1 MKEKGND
8 PSKGTSFWG
17 GVFSIALHA
26 TIIALILF
34 WGFRGASQ
42 FSGPSGPIQVSIS
55 SLDTGG
61 GGDGRPPVKKTQPK
75 KVEKKPAPPK
85 PPEKEVKAPPEP
97 PKKEEPKKEPEIKE
111 VKKEEP
117 KKEEPKK
124 QEVKKEPEKPKEEP
138 KKEEKPKEVVKKE
151 PEKKEVIPLEPEKK
165 EEKKKEEPKKVEK
178 KEEKKVA
185 EKPKPTEKPK
195 PKKEEKKKTE
205 KKTLDKKRSQ
215 VLKDIQRQKVLD
227 QLGSSEEPQEPEEP
241 MGEEQKL
248 AMADAEDAGLEA
260 STEKSS
266 TGGGGGGSSV
276 SPVIINLYSQQVHRK
291 ISRNWRIPPSV
302 PTDGGLET
310 DVLFKVGKDGKIYDV
325 RVSNSS
331 GNPVF
336 DEYCVTAVYKSAP
349 LPPPPSELAK
359 EAKDKGVILTFRNES

>member
-1 MKEKGND
+1 MKEKGNN

-17 GVFSIALHA
+17 MIFSIALHA
-26 TIIALILF
+26 SIIILILF

-42 FSGPSGPIQVSIS
+42 FSGPSGPIQVSLS

-61 GGDGRPPVKKTQPK
+61 GGDDTPARKTQPK

-97 PKKEEPKKEPEIKE
+97 PKKEEPEKEE

-117 KKEEPKK
+117 KEEEPKK
-124 QEVKKEPEKPKEEP
+124 EEVKKEPEKPKEEP

-165 EEKKKEEPKKVEK
+165 EEKKKEEPKKEEPKKVEK

-195 PKKEEKKKTE
+195 PKKEEKKEE
-205 KKTLDKKRSQ
+205 KKTLDKERSR

-248 AMADAEDAGLEA
+248 AMADAEEAGLET

-266 TGGGGGGSSV
+266 PGGGGGGSSV

-302 PTDGGLET
+302 PTDGGLAT
-310 DVLFKVGKDGKIYDV
+310 DLLFKVGQDGKIYDV
-325 RVSNSS
+325 RVNQSS

-336 DEYCVTAVYKSAP
+336 DEYCVTAIYKSAP
-349 LPPPPSELAK
+349 LPPPPSELRK
-359 EAKDKGVILTFRNES
+359 EAKEKGIVITFRNEP